1 MFRTLTLIMV
11 LTYSTYA
18 KGKYDS
24 SLRVSASAY
33 SSSVKETNSHPF
45 LGAWGNRLNP
55 KVKSI
60 AISRDLLR
68 MGLKHGMRVKIKG
81 YKGTFLVLDKMNK
94 RWRRKIDIYMGRN
107 RKKALKFGKKRLTI
121 YWNKPKRK

>member
-1 MFRTLTLIMV
+1 MLKVISLILLLTF
-11 LTYSTYA
+11 TAYA
-18 KGKYDS
+18 KYNS
-24 SLRVSASAY
+24 SLRVTASAY
-33 SSSVKETNSHPF
+33 SSSTKETNRNPF

-55 KVKSI
+55 KIKSI
-60 AISRDLLR
+60 AVSRDLIK
-68 MGLKHGMRVKIKG
+68 MGLKNGMRVKIKG

-94 RWRRKIDIYMGRN
+94 RWRKKIDIYMGTN